1 MNDVDE
7 KLHSQRKESEAWNL
21 DDTTLESDNENG
33 AAAAAAAA
41 TGFNLGFV
49 DSEERA
55 LIDMLETEGRSSID
69 NVLSKDYLGFPAFT
83 NASRLSRVPSTR
95 IQAQTTNRTNAEF
108 LRAFFDDESI
118 ASNPEEAGASFGDI
132 AEDKDKPAVVK
143 EENSALENLKKAV
156 AGWLMT
162 RLFIVS
168 CDVVVLD

>member
-7 KLHSQRKESEAWNL
+7 KLHSQREQSEAWNL

-33 AAAAAAAA
+33 AAAAAAA

-55 LIDMLETEGRSSID
+55 LLDMLEIEGRSNIN
-69 NVLSKDYLGFPAFT
+69 NVLTKDYLGFPALT
-83 NASRLSRVPSTR
+83 NASRLSRIPSTK
-95 IQAQTTNRTNAEF
+95 IQGQTTNRTNAEF

-118 ASNPEEAGASFGDI
+118 ASNPEEVGASFGDI
-132 AEDKDKPAVVK
+132 ADDKEKPAVVK

-156 AGWLMT
+156 AGLLIS
-162 RLFIVS
+162 RSLFVS
-168 CDVVVLD
+168 CDVEVEGF